1 MAATLRTIA
10 ALALLAACARSAK
23 SPALETSDDAQAC
36 IRQLLEINRGLLEYT
51 KRQGHPPEGSGTRFL
66 AALIEAGV
74 WPNDAAHA
82 RLLTCPGVAPEQLG
96 LDPADPAGWYRDLDR
111 LDGAHC
117 AYAARDNAN
126 FPLQSYPQSGV
137 QPVVACDNHGGMNH
151 PGVTNVLYA
160 DGRVVS
166 YELELEIASGHLP
179 AGSTRV
185 PIGPEAPEDLAE
197 LRRLSLD

>member
-1 MAATLRTIA
+1 MPALLRPIAT
-10 ALALLAACARSAK
+10 LALLAACSRPAS

-36 IRQLLEINRGLLEYT
+36 IRQLLEIHRGLLEYS
-51 KRQGHPPEGSGTRFL
+51 KRHGHPPEGSGARFL
-66 AALIEAGV
+66 AALIEDGI
-74 WPNDAAHA
+74 WPNDAEHA
-82 RLLTCPGVAPEQLG
+82 RLLTCPGVAPERLG
-96 LDPADPAGWYRDLDR
+96 LDPADPAGWYRDLAR
-111 LDGAHC
+111 LDGAHS
-117 AYAARDNAN
+117 AYAARDNRN
-126 FPLQSYPQSGV
+126 FPLQSYPQSGA

-166 YELELEIASGHLP
+166 YELELEITTGHLP

-185 PIGPEAPEDLAE
+185 PIGPEAPESLAE